1 LDTHKQHF
9 LFLRTHTTVEAEKNK
24 METPHFIFQKIMPS
38 RSVTHLHPHH
48 PATLPPHWLEFFL
61 SEKMEAIFPGIS
73 TVPGD
78 DVGCLGQTF
87 FFFQDNNNNKVFKI
101 QEELIFGRR

>member
-78 DVGCLGQTF
+78 DVGCLGRLF
-87 FFFQDNNNNKVFKI
+87 FFSKTTTSTKFSRFKKN
-101 QEELIFGRR
+101 